1 MIKNIN
7 LDHEDGNQWP
17 KDNIEIKLSD
27 AIRHSLTTEG
37 CLLYGKVKE
46 KQFQNQFA
54 NPAESYLRITM
65 GCEIGKSPGHPY
77 VLEIWP
83 SGHSSPIHNHGN
95 ASAVI
100 KVLHGT
106 VNVNIFNKHINA
118 MTVNSEPLKSFDL
131 SEGQVSWMSKD
142 WFQTH
147 QLRNLTNDYCA
158 TIHCYQF
165 EDSDEDHWPFF
176 DYVSSKN
183 VVEEF
188 LPNTDIT
195 FIQMRDIVLEEY
207 KKHLKIN
214 FQFFQNFCPIRCK
227 LW

>member
-7 LDHEDGNQWP
+7 LDHEDGDQWP
-17 KDNIEIKLSD
+17 KDNIEVKLSD
-27 AIRHSLTTEG
+27 AIRHSLKTEG
-37 CLLYGKVKE
+37 CLLYGKLKE
-46 KQFQNQFA
+46 KQFQNQFG

-65 GCEIGKSPGHPY
+65 GCKMGKSPGHPY

-100 KVLHGT
+100 KVIHGT

-118 MTVNSEPLKSFDL
+118 MTVNSKPLKSFDL
-131 SEGQVSWMSKD
+131 SEGQISWMSKD

-147 QLRNLTNDYCA
+147 QLRNLSTDYCA
-158 TIHCYQF
+158 TIHAYQF
-165 EDSDEDHWPFF
+165 EDSDGDHWPFF

-195 FIQMRDIVLEEY
+195 FIKMRDIVLEEY
-207 KKHLKIN
+207 KKHLKKN